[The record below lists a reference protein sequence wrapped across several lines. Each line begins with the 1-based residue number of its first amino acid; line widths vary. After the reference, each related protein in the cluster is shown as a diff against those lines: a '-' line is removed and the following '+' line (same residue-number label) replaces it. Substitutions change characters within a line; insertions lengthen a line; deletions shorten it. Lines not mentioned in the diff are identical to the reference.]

1 MTKEFNTN
9 TTEYYLDVL
18 RRGFWGEGEYSP
30 VNGTFHNGVA
40 VLEYDWIDIELNI
53 FTESGDHD
61 DYTNKVGASYFCCV
75 KGIDDNGNSQW
86 SEAGYLDD
94 FGFDVEVD
102 WNADDW
108 EEQLEADME
117 RKLKAFAKKFYL
129 KYTGPNWR
137 GTTNEF
143 AVFDSINGIGDRN
156 V

>member
-1 MTKEFNTN
+1 MTKEFNAN

-18 RRGFWGEGEYSP
+18 RRGFWGEGEYDP

-40 VLEYDWIDIELNI
+40 VLEFDWIDIELNI
-53 FTESGDHD
+53 FAENGDHD
-61 DYTNKVGASYFCCV
+61 GYTNKVGASYFCCV
-75 KGIDDNGNSQW
+75 KGVDDNGNSQW

-108 EEQLEADME
+108 KEQLEADME
-117 RKLKAFAKKFYL
+117 RKLEAFVWKFHL
-129 KYTGPNWR
+129 KYSGPNWR
-137 GTTNEF
+137 GTANEF
-143 AVFDSINGIGDRN
+143 AVFDSIYGIGDRN

>member
-1 MTKEFNTN
+1 MRKEFNAN

-18 RRGFWGEGEYSP
+18 RRGFWGEGEYDP

-40 VLEYDWIDIELNI
+40 FLEYNWIDIELNI
-53 FTESGDHD
+53 FAESGDHD

-75 KGIDDNGNSQW
+75 KGIDDNGSSQW

-117 RKLKAFAKKFYL
+117 RKLKAFASKFSLEYN
-129 KYTGPNWR
+129 GPNWN
-137 GTTNEF
+137 GTANEF

>member
-1 MTKEFNTN
+1 MTKEFNAN

-18 RRGFWGEGEYSP
+18 RRGFWKEGEYDP

-40 VLEYDWIDIELNI
+40 VLEFDWIDIELNI
-53 FTESGDHD
+53 FAESGDHD
-61 DYTNKVGASYFCCV
+61 GYTNKVGASYFCCV

-94 FGFDVEVD
+94 FGFDVEVNWD
-102 WNADDW
+102 ADDW

-117 RKLKAFAKKFYL
+117 RKLEAFAWKFYL
-129 KYTGPNWR
+129 KYASPNWR
-137 GTTNEF
+137 GTANEF